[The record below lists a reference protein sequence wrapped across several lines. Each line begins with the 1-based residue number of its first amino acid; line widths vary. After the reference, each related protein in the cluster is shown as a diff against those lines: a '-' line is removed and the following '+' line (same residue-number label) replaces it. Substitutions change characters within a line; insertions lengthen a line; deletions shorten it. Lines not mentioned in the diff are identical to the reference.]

1 MLEWNGAPLLLG
13 QVAVVTGAGQGIG
26 KAIAAGLAHAGAAVV
41 AADVNE
47 ESAAATAEAIRKE
60 GGKAWSL
67 AWNVADPEQAPRVA
81 ARVKE
86 LAGAASILVNNAGI
100 HRRAAVGASEHMQ
113 GWNDVMSVNVNG
125 VMHAVTAFL
134 PQLKETRGSIINL
147 ASVQSFAAA
156 PNDTSAYTAS
166 KGAVA
171 MLTKALAVEFAQF
184 EIRVNAI
191 APGFTETPQTAGS
204 RANPDRVAFVLSH
217 TPMKRAGQPHEMAGP
232 VVFLASPLA
241 SFVNGVVLPVDGGFL
256 TL

>member
-1 MLEWNGAPLLLG
+1 MVELNGVPLLAG

-26 KAIAAGLAHAGAAVV
+26 KAIAQGLGDAGATVI

-47 ESAAATAEAIRKE
+47 KTVAATAEAIRKD
-60 GGKAWSL
+60 GGRAWSL

-81 ARVKE
+81 AQVKE
-86 LAGAASILVNNAGI
+86 LAGPASILVNNAGI
-100 HRRAAVGASEHMQ
+100 HRRAPVGAPEHMQ
-113 GWNDVMSVNVNG
+113 GWHEVMAVNLNG
-125 VMHAVTAFL
+125 MMHAVTAFL
-134 PQLKETRGSIINL
+134 EQLKETRGSIINL

-171 MLTKALAVEFAQF
+171 MLTKALAVEFARY
-184 EIRVNAI
+184 EIRVNAV
-191 APGFTETPQTAGS
+191 APGFIETPQTAAS

-217 TPMKRAGQPHEMAGP
+217 TPMKRAGQPHELAWP
-232 VVFLASPLA
+232 VVFLASSLA